1 MALVDKLRKTL
12 RNPLRNRSARR
23 IRGYTSRI
31 GGELHLDARVR
42 PLVGAVNASRVA
54 RCGKRHERASE
65 HTRLTEHAVDECEH
79 VTMAS
84 EIIGKL
90 DEPCF
95 VSACHRGKVPV
106 VDRDVRPAE
115 TVDALL
121 RIANRAQALEVLAR
135 HALDHVHL
143 QLIGVLELVDHNQLE
158 AIGVLGSDFRVLA
171 EHARRHREQVVVA
184 EHARLALA
192 PTIRIKD
199 TGRQV
204 DHLAHARLGEGKASF
219 HHQGE
224 IPLRRFGCVLFVFR
238 RAEHTTGNRK
248 CVE

>member
-31 GGELHLDARVR
+31 GGELHLDARIR
-42 PLVGAVNASRVA
+42 PLIGAVDATRIA

-65 HTRLTEHAVDECEH
+65 HTRLTEHTVDECEH

-84 EIIGKL
+84 EIIGKFNKA
-90 DEPCF
+90 CF
-95 VSACHRGKVPV
+95 VSACHRCKVPI

-143 QLIGVLELVDHNQLE
+143 QLIGVLELVDHDQLE
-158 AIGVLGSDFRVLA
+158 AVSVLGSDFGVLA
-171 EHARRHREQVVVA
+171 EHARRHREQVIVV
-184 EHARLALA
+184 EHARLTLA
-192 PTIRIKD
+192 PAIRIEDTIR
-199 TGRQV
+199 
-204 DHLAHARLGEGKASF
+204 
-219 HHQGE
+219 
-224 IPLRRFGCVLFVFR
+224 
-238 RAEHTTGNRK
+238 
-248 CVE
+248 